1 MKILKYTYLLF
12 LGLLVSCN
20 GTNKDKENLD
30 FGTIRDANGYY
41 QEGDKKFKLYTGGV
55 FRLNETG
62 NLKNLFP
69 PSINHAISSRIALQ
83 IYQGLVKLN
92 QRTLEVENLLA
103 KSIEMNEEGTLYTFN
118 LIDSVYFQDDACFES
133 GKGKKLTANDFK
145 FCYDL
150 ICSDVEGNRSSNIFL
165 DRIVGARAHFESTSN
180 GNFPE
185 GGVSGIR
192 VIDEHTLQINL
203 TQPCSFFLKILS
215 HAQCAVY
222 PKEAY
227 EKYGMEMRTKTVGT
241 GPFVLDNM
249 IEGNELRL
257 VKNQNYWESDEHGN
271 SLPYLD
277 VIKMTFNSDKKIE
290 LTNFKKSNLDM
301 VYQIPVDQL
310 QEVLVSLDSAKSGGN
325 PEFQYQSKKNG
336 LSSVFYCFNMEKPI
350 FKDIRVRKALNM
362 AIDRKKITKYSLQGE
377 TAEALS
383 GLVPTVGNYD
393 NSNVKGFDYNPQ
405 IAQELL
411 AEAGYP
417 GGEGFPDLVLEISE
431 NNYLNP
437 IVAESIQSMLKENL
451 GIQIKIDYTSLTVL
465 IERFTNGISDLWG
478 SIWIADYP
486 DPQNFLQLFDGST
499 VPAKT
504 VDENGDVVLEPS
516 YTNPSRYKNDD
527 FDYFYSKAVGAT
539 SDEVAIENYYKAD
552 SVLVADAAFM
562 PIYYE
567 HYIRLLQNNVHGFPQ
582 NALEYRDFTRVFL
595 SKK

>member
-12 LGLLVSCN
+12 LGLLLSCN
-20 GTNKDKENLD
+20 DTNKDNENLD
-30 FGTIRDANGYY
+30 FGTIREANGFY

-92 QRTLEVENLLA
+92 QRTLKVENLLA

-133 GKGKKLTANDFK
+133 GKGRKLTANDFK

-185 GGVSGIR
+185 EGVSGIS

-215 HAQCAVY
+215 HAQCVVY

-227 EKYGMEMRTKTVGT
+227 EKYGMEMRTQTVGT
-241 GPFVLDNM
+241 GPFMLDNM

-257 VKNQNYWESDEHGN
+257 VRNQNYWESDEHGN

-362 AIDRKKITKYSLQGE
+362 AVDREKITKYSLQGE

-393 NSNVKGFDYNPQ
+393 NSNVKGFDYNPEM
-405 IAQELL
+405 AQELL

-417 GGEGFPDLVLEISE
+417 GGEGFPNLVLEISE

-437 IVAESIQSMLKENL
+437 IVAEAIQSMLKENL
-451 GIQIKIDYTSLTVL
+451 GVQIKIDYTSLTVL

-499 VPAKT
+499 VPKNT
-504 VDENGDVVLEPS
+504 VDENGEVVLEPS

-527 FDYFYSKAVGAT
+527 FDYFYSKAVSAI

>member
-12 LGLLVSCN
+12 LGLLLSCN
-20 GTNKDKENLD
+20 DTNKDNENLD
-30 FGTIRDANGYY
+30 FGTIREANGFY

-92 QRTLEVENLLA
+92 QRTLKVENLLA
-103 KSIEMNEEGTLYTFN
+103 KSIEMNEEGTLYTFS

-133 GKGKKLTANDFK
+133 GKGRKLTANDFK

-185 GGVSGIR
+185 EGVSGIR

-227 EKYGMEMRTKTVGT
+227 EKYGMEMRTQTVGT
-241 GPFVLDNM
+241 GPFMLDNM

-257 VKNQNYWESDEHGN
+257 VRNQNYWESDEHGN

-362 AIDRKKITKYSLQGE
+362 AVDRKKITKYSLQGE

-393 NSNVKGFDYNPQ
+393 NSNVKGFDYNPEM
-405 IAQELL
+405 AQELL

-437 IVAESIQSMLKENL
+437 IVAEAIQSMLKENL
-451 GIQIKIDYTSLTVL
+451 GVQIKIDYTSLTVL

-499 VPAKT
+499 VPENT
-504 VDENGDVVLEPS
+504 VDENGEVVLEPS

-527 FDYFYSKAVGAT
+527 FDYFYSKAVSAT

>member
-12 LGLLVSCN
+12 LGMLLSCN
-20 GTNKDKENLD
+20 DTNDKNKNLD
-30 FGTIRDANGYY
+30 FGTIRDAEGYY
-41 QEGDKKFKLYTGGV
+41 QEGDKKFKLYSGGI

-92 QRTLEVENLLA
+92 QRTLKVENLLA
-103 KSIEMNEEGTLYTFN
+103 KSIDINDEGTQYTFN
-118 LIDSVYFQDDACFES
+118 LTDSVFFQDDACFES
-133 GKGKKLTANDFK
+133 GKGRLLTANDFK
-145 FCYDL
+145 FCFDL

-165 DRIVGARAHFESTSN
+165 DRIVGAREHFESTSD
-180 GNFPE
+180 GEFPKE
-185 GGVSGIR
+185 GVSGIN

-203 TQPCSFFLKILS
+203 IQPCSFFLKILA
-215 HAQCAVY
+215 HAQCTVY

-227 EKYGMEMRTKTVGT
+227 EKYGSEMRVKTIGT
-241 GPFVLDNM
+241 GPFILDNM
-249 IEGNELRL
+249 IEGNELRM
-257 VKNQNYWESDEHGN
+257 VKNPNYWESDEHGN

-310 QEVLVSLDSAKSGGN
+310 NEVLVSLDSAKSGGN

-336 LSSVFYCFNMEKPI
+336 LSTVFYCFNMEKSI
-350 FKDIRVRKALNM
+350 FQDIRIRKALNF
-362 AIDRKKITKYSLQGE
+362 AIDRRKITKYSLQGE

-393 NSNVKGFDYNPQ
+393 NTNVRGFDFNPKL
-405 IAQELL
+405 AQDLL

-417 GGEGFPDLVLEISE
+417 GGEGFPDVVLEISE

-437 IVAESIQSMLKENL
+437 IVAEAIQSMLKENL
-451 GIQIKIDYTSLTVL
+451 GVNIKIDYTSLTVL
-465 IERFTNGISDLWG
+465 IERFTNGVSDLWG
-478 SIWIADYP
+478 SIWMADYP
-486 DPQNFLQLFDGST
+486 DPQNFLQLFDGSS
-499 VPAKT
+499 VPENS
-504 VDENGDVVLEPS
+504 VDENGNAVLEPS

-527 FDYFYSKAVGAT
+527 FDYFYSQAVGAT
-539 SDEVAIENYYKAD
+539 SEEVAIENYYKAD
-552 SVLVADAAFM
+552 SVLVADAAFI

-582 NALEYRDFTRVFL
+582 NAMEYRDFTRVFL